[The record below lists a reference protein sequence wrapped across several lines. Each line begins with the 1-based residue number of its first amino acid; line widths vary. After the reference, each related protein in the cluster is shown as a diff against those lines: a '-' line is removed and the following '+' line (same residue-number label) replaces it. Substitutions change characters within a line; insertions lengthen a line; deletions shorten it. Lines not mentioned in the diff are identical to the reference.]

1 MTSAFITMPTVTL
14 IRSQALATLT
24 LFQVEYETSTKSWL
38 GLTTSH
44 LMRWRCFILTESP
57 RQDVA
62 IKLYLL
68 DVSVTLYN
76 LYMSGMLMAESPKRP
91 VWQVHVGLI
100 IIKNSF
106 FFVLIFS
113 RCSIGY
119 FVISYIY
126 ASCKEHSRTLLLP
139 KNLFCFC
146 RYDRA

>member
-1 MTSAFITMPTVTL
+1 
-14 IRSQALATLT
+14 LA
-24 LFQVEYETSTKSWL
+24 
-38 GLTTSH
+38 
-44 LMRWRCFILTESP
+44 ESP

-68 DVSVTLYN
+68 DVSVALYN
-76 LYMSGMLMAESPKRP
+76 LYMSQMLMTKYPKRP

-113 RCSIGY
+113 RYSVGY

-126 ASCKEHSRTLLLP
+126 ASENS
-139 KNLFCFC
+139 NF
-146 RYDRA
+146 